1 MYKKQNVK
9 VKPAEMWKGGVIAA
23 MKIFKQNWKMERD
36 GKEREKYVPLA
47 DLQQLYLSQIDKEF
61 NQTQSY

>member
-1 MYKKQNVK
+1 
-9 VKPAEMWKGGVIAA
+9 

-61 NQTQSY
+61 KQTQSYKQI